1 MKRRFHLSFLL
12 LAGILMLGAG
22 LIGLTTVPDLM
33 QYAFI
38 PQAETDAL
46 TQAPYQAETEALTP
60 EPSDEDADS
69 VSRPATEIKTVML
82 DKYDKEN
89 DIEDYIKKA
98 SKNMKYRPRI
108 YSEKRLRQI

>member
-46 TQAPYQAETEALTP
+46 MPASSPAETEARRYRGSWHRERRT
-60 EPSDEDADS
+60 AGTG
-69 VSRPATEIKTVML
+69 PA
-82 DKYDKEN
+82 
-89 DIEDYIKKA
+89 A
-98 SKNMKYRPRI
+98 
-108 YSEKRLRQI
+108 